1 MTRSLQKEKSMAHI
15 AFLLT
20 LGMALLLFLP
30 FVIYNRG
37 YFIYYGDY
45 NAQQIPFYRLAHE
58 AVRSGN
64 IGWSWTTDLGA
75 NFIGSYS
82 FYLLG
87 SPFFWLT
94 LLFPAAAVPYMLAP
108 LLALKIALAGL
119 TAYAY
124 AQRFLRPRLAVLAG
138 VLYAFSGFSLY
149 NIFFNHF
156 HEAMIWFPLLLLGI
170 EQYMQEGAAACSPW
184 LC

>member
-1 MTRSLQKEKSMAHI
+1 
-15 AFLLT
+15 
-20 LGMALLLFLP
+20 
-30 FVIYNRG
+30 
-37 YFIYYGDY
+37 
-45 NAQQIPFYRLAHE
+45 
-58 AVRSGN
+58 
-64 IGWSWTTDLGA
+64 
-75 NFIGSYS
+75 
-82 FYLLG
+82 
-87 SPFFWLT
+87 
-94 LLFPAAAVPYMLAP
+94 MLAP

-170 EQYMQEGAAACSPW
+170 EQYMQEGRRGLFAVAVLMNALSNYYCRAASSACG
-184 LC
+184 CRR